1 MELKIVFFNDR
12 NEKVVLAPE
21 KYKII
26 SEFLESHST
35 SHGCEDLKRNLAL
48 WVKDADG
55 VSLDAAKYS
64 LSADSATYITIKSG
78 QRDEQVI
85 ISLKKLLKLIEAW
98 QRFLA
103 STKVELIYLIEIK
116 G

>member
-1 MELKIVFFNDR
+1 MELKILFFNDR

-26 SEFLESHST
+26 SEFLESYPT
-35 SHGCEDLKRNLAL
+35 INACEDLKRDLVL
-48 WVKDADG
+48 CVESADG
-55 VSLDAAKYS
+55 ASLDTAKYT
-64 LSADSATYITIKSG
+64 LSTDSATHITIKSC
-78 QRDEQVI
+78 QRDEQVM

-103 STKVELIYLIEIK
+103 SKKVELNYQVDIK

>member
-12 NEKVVLAPE
+12 NEKVVLASE
-21 KYKII
+21 KYKVI
-26 SEFLESHST
+26 SEFLESYPT
-35 SHGCEDLKRNLAL
+35 SHACEDLKRNLAKF
-48 WVKDADG
+48 VESVAG
-55 VSLDAAKYS
+55 VSLDTAKYS
-64 LSADSATYITIKSG
+64 LSTDPATHITIKSS
-78 QRDEQVI
+78 QRDEQVT

-103 STKVELIYLIEIK
+103 ITKVKLIYLIDIK

>member
-21 KYKII
+21 KYKVI
-26 SEFLESHST
+26 SEFLESYQT
-35 SHGCEDLKRNLAL
+35 SNACEDLKRNLAL
-48 WVKDADG
+48 WVEGADA
-55 VSLDAAKYS
+55 VSLDTAKYS
-64 LSADSATYITIKSG
+64 LSTDSATHITIKSC

-103 STKVELIYLIEIK
+103 SKKVELSYRVDIK
-116 G
+116 E